1 MNRDP
6 GPNDGCNHNCNQ
18 GRSCPVRCKLNTHE
32 GGARIDTD
40 LDAVYTWVDSLI
52 VGVRFVLLA
61 LSAGCVV
68 MLGFYFFG

>member
-1 MNRDP
+1 MNRDH
-6 GPNDGCNHNCNQ
+6 GPKDC
-18 GRSCPVRCKLNTHE
+18 CKLNTRN
-32 GGARIDTD
+32 GGARIDTNTE

-61 LSAGCVV
+61 LSAGCVQ